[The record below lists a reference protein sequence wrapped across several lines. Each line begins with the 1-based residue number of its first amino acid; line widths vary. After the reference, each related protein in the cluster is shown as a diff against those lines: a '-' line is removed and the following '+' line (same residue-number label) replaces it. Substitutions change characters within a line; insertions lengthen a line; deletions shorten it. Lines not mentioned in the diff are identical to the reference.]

1 MPTKAQ
7 SYKNYLF
14 KQKIV
19 PYLFLTPNLLIFSIF
34 IIMPALIGIYYSFT
48 DMTLFTFDTPDFIW
62 FENYKNLL
70 GDAGFKAA
78 LWNTIKLVLV
88 TVPLMFVVSLMI
100 AVLIVQPIRA
110 KSLFRAIYY
119 WPVMISTIVVGFSWK
134 WILLGDTSLFN
145 AFLKALSLPISQ
157 TLNNQTFAWWSVV
170 FTILWSRAGYY
181 MIIFV
186 AALLSI
192 PESLYEAAEMDGANR
207 IQKFINI
214 TLPSLKAARLMV
226 FILVTMEIFK
236 VYPLVVTL
244 TNGGPYDATEF
255 TVQYIYETA
264 FQSYKVGFAS
274 AMSIIMLIIVTIFTG
289 LNFYFSKRGEKA

>member
-14 KQKIV
+14 KQKVV

-34 IIMPALIGIYYSFT
+34 IILPALIGIYYSFT
-48 DMTLFTFDTPDFIW
+48 DMTLFTFDTPNFIW

-70 GDAGFKAA
+70 NDAGFKAA
-78 LWNTIKLVLV
+78 LWNTIKLVIF

-100 AVLIVQPIRA
+100 AVLLVQPIKA
-110 KSLFRAIYY
+110 KGLFRALYY
-119 WPVMISTIVVGFSWK
+119 WPVMISTIVVGIMWQ
-134 WILLGDTSLFN
+134 WILSGNFSLFN
-145 AFLKALSLPISQ
+145 TILKAMSLPVSQ
-157 TLNNQTFAWWSVV
+157 TLSDQTFAWWSVV
-170 FTILWSRAGYY
+170 FAILWSRAGYY

-192 PESLYEAAEMDGANR
+192 PESLYEAAEVDGANR
-207 IQKFINI
+207 LQKFINI
-214 TLPSLKAARLMV
+214 TYPSLRAARLMV

-244 TNGGPYDATEF
+244 TGGGPYDATEF
-255 TVQYIYETA
+255 TVQYIYEMA

-274 AMSIIMLIIVTIFTG
+274 AMSIVMLFIVTIFTG
-289 LNFYFSKRGEKA
+289 LNFYFSKRGERA